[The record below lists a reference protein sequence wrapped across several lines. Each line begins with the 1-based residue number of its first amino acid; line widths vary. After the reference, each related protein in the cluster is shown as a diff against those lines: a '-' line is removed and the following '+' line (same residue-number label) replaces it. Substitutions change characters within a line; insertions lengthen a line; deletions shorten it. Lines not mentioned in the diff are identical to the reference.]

1 MFYAEENQHI
11 KLMTGAFYEKASP
24 IQKNYSF
31 ILKTIF
37 FRDIVNMIVC
47 SIVKLTILLC
57 LNPVTIPYSVFGD
70 IYLSLN
76 NWDH

>member
-1 MFYAEENQHI
+1 MFYAEENQHK
-11 KLMTGAFYEKASP
+11 KLMTGAFYKKASRT
-24 IQKNYSF
+24 QKNYSF

-37 FRDIVNMIVC
+37 FREIENMIVC
-47 SIVKLTILLC
+47 SIVKLTVLLC
-57 LNPVTIPYSVFGD
+57 LNPVTIPYSVFED